1 MQNKTLYLYLLK
13 KSTKTYL
20 CFSGII
26 LIIIFFSDCSEVI
39 RKCSVQEITFSLE
52 LTKISF
58 YRAFAIYSEIIQYI
72 LLLSNA
78 LTFMRLNQ
86 SEELTILRTN
96 GFNIFKIL
104 KPVIW
109 LSLFLGISNLCILQP
124 VSLQMTKK
132 SNLLEHKFFGRPI
145 ESNSQNSNIWVE
157 QKIKGQDVLIYI
169 NSIAKDNTLNKINI
183 YYFNK
188 TNSVEKHIHAK
199 KAVIQNNRW
208 ILNEVTISEH
218 NSPIKKQNEL
228 AWESKISIQDLSEYY
243 INPSTLNIKQLIK
256 ILNVRKN
263 LGITYYTYEFC
274 INFLLLKI
282 FIMILV
288 TLFSIIFCFEHH
300 RYSIKW
306 INIICIIGF
315 GFLLNL
321 MLNTIKSIGITKDI
335 SPIITC
341 WIPILIAFGCVIVG
355 IYKVEKK
362 Y

>member
-13 KSTKTYL
+13 KSAKAYFGL
-20 CFSGII
+20 SGII

-39 RKCSVQEITFSLE
+39 RKCSAQEITFSLE

-58 YRAFAIYSEIIQYI
+58 YRAFSVYSEIIQYI

-78 LTFMRLNQ
+78 ITFIRLNQ

-109 LSLFLGISNLCILQP
+109 LSLFLGISNLFILQP
-124 VSLQMTKK
+124 ISLEITKK

-145 ESNSQNSNIWVE
+145 ESSKQNSNIWVE
-157 QKIKGQDVLIYI
+157 QKINNQDVLIYI
-169 NSIAKDNTLNKINI
+169 NNIAGNHTLNRINI

-188 TNSVEKHIHAK
+188 NNSVEKHIHAN
-199 KAVIQNNRW
+199 KAVIQDNKW
-208 ILNEVTISEH
+208 LLEDVTIR
-218 NSPIKKQNEL
+218 NKDYPIKTQDTL
-228 AWESKISIQDLSEYY
+228 IWESKISAQDLSEYY
-243 INPSTLNIKQLIK
+243 INPTTLNIKQLIK

-274 INFLLLKI
+274 INFLLLKV

-288 TLFSIIFCFEHH
+288 ALFSIIFCFEHH
-300 RYSIKW
+300 RYSTKW
-306 INIICIIGF
+306 INIICIVGF
-315 GFLLNL
+315 GFVLNL
-321 MLNTIKSIGITKDI
+321 MLNTIKSIGITRDI
-335 SPIITC
+335 SPILTC
-341 WIPILIAFGCVIVG
+341 WIPILIAFGCVIAG
-355 IYKVEKK
+355 IYKIEKK